1 MADPSDPKKTPNVGE
16 SVMRDPLPMPPHE
29 DMRRSPPMAGI
40 VNGMIG
46 SLALWA
52 IIAGV
57 VVAAN

>member
-1 MADPSDPKKTPNVGE
+1 
-16 SVMRDPLPMPPHE
+16 MRDPLPEPPRE
-29 DMRRSPPMAGI
+29 EMRRSPPMTGI